1 MSQLWPQEDT
11 LILNV
16 GQEDMIKKK
25 KKIVIL

>member
-25 KKIVIL
+25 KIVIL